1 MELDE
6 IIVNEYSIL
15 GDRILEYYDEDIPF
29 DKFEQWKREIKE
41 GIKTKEEIY
50 INEICGIEDMCQWV
64 VLEEI
69 AANFNSAERVFILA
83 FDESI
88 SDKEYRD
95 ILKKY
100 IIKLG
105 TGIEDYEGKVE
116 LKNIKEG
123 I

>member
-6 IIVNEYSIL
+6 IIANEYSIL
-15 GDRILEYYDEDIPF
+15 GDKILEYYDEDMPF
-29 DKFEQWKREIKE
+29 DKFEQWKREIEE

-50 INEICGIEDMCQWV
+50 INEICGIEDMCEWV
-64 VLEEI
+64 ALEDI
-69 AANFNSAERVFILA
+69 AANFKSAERVFTLA

-88 SDKEYRD
+88 SDKEYRNM
-95 ILKKY
+95 LKKY

-116 LKNIKEG
+116 LDNRM
-123 I
+123 